1 MFDMFISSV
10 MTDLLAYSMP
20 TYPLIST
27 AEQNELMTVVA
38 ALFDRFALYS
48 LPVIPTPSS
57 HAYS

>member
-48 LPVIPTPSS
+48 LPVIPTPS
-57 HAYS
+57 